1 MRKFIVT
8 LGVLLIAVAL
18 AGPYFT
24 GKLAEQAVVGNETS
38 IQASLPPWLELVE
51 QTFDRGWFSSRS
63 SARLVITD
71 QEKRQQFEQFL
82 DGGTFGDQPAVLIDS
97 VIAHGP
103 LIGLFTPAI
112 AEIDTAFRTETS
124 EGGYLPVELTTTVG
138 FSGDLDMEW
147 RVVDSAF
154 PSNFGTLGWKGLS
167 VENTLSPT
175 GRNLS
180 VSLTADEF
188 KVERDNN
195 PITATDLEVDWISAE
210 ANGQFASSIAL
221 ESDVVAADNP
231 SMSIDLAVGVQ
242 EVAVAAL
249 PAFSRIMRTS
259 FSGVN
264 VMNPETMN
272 ALEAD
277 MRVLLADGF
286 TITMNQALEVSE
298 APDGIMQTDLLLTF
312 AGIDTAAGGL
322 DLPGMVEHS
331 ARRGNSAVDMVIN
344 QAMVD
349 ALQARDPLLEQ
360 QFMQMQAAGALVPA
374 EDGDG
379 YVIDIDY
386 ADSLVTMNGLPMPLP
401 PEAN

>member
-1 MRKFIVT
+1 MVVPTCGFFHRIYATCDRFRGTFVLTRFASNAVHSAAQTPCTQGILRHIMRKFIVT

-24 GKLAEQAVVGNETS
+24 GKLAEQAVVGNDAS

-51 QTFDRGWFSSRS
+51 QTFDRDWFSSRS

-112 AEIDTAFRTETS
+112 AELATAFRTETS

-221 ESDVVAADNP
+221 LCRLTSPWACRKWRLRRCLHSRGLCERAF
-231 SMSIDLAVGVQ
+231 
-242 EVAVAAL
+242 
-249 PAFSRIMRTS
+249 PAQTS
-259 FSGVN
+259 
-264 VMNPETMN
+264 
-272 ALEAD
+272 
-277 MRVLLADGF
+277 
-286 TITMNQALEVSE
+286 
-298 APDGIMQTDLLLTF
+298 
-312 AGIDTAAGGL
+312 
-322 DLPGMVEHS
+322 
-331 ARRGNSAVDMVIN
+331 
-344 QAMVD
+344 
-349 ALQARDPLLEQ
+349 
-360 QFMQMQAAGALVPA
+360 
-374 EDGDG
+374 
-379 YVIDIDY
+379 
-386 ADSLVTMNGLPMPLP
+386 
-401 PEAN
+401 